1 MTDTHPLHAVVIAGG
16 SGTRFWPLS
25 RRHHPKQLL
34 NLSGQDTLL
43 HATFKRVESLVP
55 ASLWWMVVGEAH
67 AQGCR
72 EVAPEVAPDRALV
85 EPQARNTAPAI
96 GLAAVHLQATAP
108 GSMMVVLP
116 ADHHVQH
123 PDAFCEALS
132 KAAELAA
139 VGPIITLGI
148 RPTHPETGYGYIQ
161 QGDKDGRVKGAYRVE
176 RFCEKPD
183 LARAKSFLAEGNF
196 LWNAGIFVMRPEVY
210 LAEMQRQ
217 LPDLHGA
224 LMDVQGAI
232 GTPKYPQVLS
242 AVYAK
247 IKGISI
253 DYGVMEHAS
262 EVAVVPADCG
272 WSDVG
277 SWSALGSVVPP
288 DALGNVIRGKAV
300 VLDSKNCVV
309 YASDGH
315 LVGVVGVDGLVVVH
329 TPDATL
335 VVPADRAQE
344 VRDVLEKIG
353 AQNWREWM

>member
-1 MTDTHPLHAVVIAGG
+1 MTDSRLLHAVVIAGG

-34 NLSGQDTLL
+34 NLNGQDTLL
-43 HATFKRVESLVP
+43 HATFMRVDSLVP
-55 ASLWWMVVGEAH
+55 SSRWWMVVGEAH
-67 AQGCR
+67 ADGCR
-72 EVAPEVAPDRALV
+72 KVAPEVPTDRALV

-96 GLAAVHLQATAP
+96 GLAAAHLQATAP
-108 GSMMVVLP
+108 GGIMVVLP

-123 PDAFCEALS
+123 PEVFCEALA

-139 VGPIITLGI
+139 VGPIVTLGI

-161 QGDKDGRVKGAYRVE
+161 QGDKDSRVKGAYRVE

-210 LAEMQRQ
+210 LAEVQRQ
-217 LPDLHGA
+217 LPDLHAA
-224 LMDVQGAI
+224 LVEVQAAI
-232 GTPKYPQVLS
+232 GSAKYPQVLAAAYS
-242 AVYAK
+242 K

-277 SWSALGSVVPP
+277 SWSALGAVVPP
-288 DALGNVIRGKAV
+288 NEQGNVIAGKAV

-309 YASDGH
+309 YAPDGH
-315 LVGVVGVDGLVVVH
+315 MVGLVGVEGLVVVH

-335 VVPADRAQE
+335 VVPAERAQE
-344 VRDVLEKIG
+344 VREVLEKIG
-353 AQNWREWM
+353 AQQWREWM